1 MADKLQ
7 FDLVSP
13 ERLLFSGQVDM
24 VAIPGAEGDMGIMA
38 GHAPVMATLRP
49 GIVNIDEA
57 GKAQQRIFVRG
68 GFAEVTP
75 AGLTVLAEF
84 TVPLAELDAAA
95 LDRQD
100 RRQAPGRAGKA
111 RSPEAA
117 PPGPLRI
124 GGALAPGFPP
134 LSGCGHRPR
143 AAALKLPHRI
153 HYNTVTKARLSA
165 RTEDA

>member
-95 LDRQD
+95 LDREIAHAQED
-100 RRQAPGRAGKA
+100 VNDARTDAKRQAAQEKLDHLKQ
-111 RSPEAA
+111 
-117 PPGPLRI
+117 LRQ
-124 GGALAPGFPP
+124 AL
-134 LSGCGHRPR
+134 
-143 AAALKLPHRI
+143 
-153 HYNTVTKARLSA
+153 
-165 RTEDA
+165 

>member
-95 LDRQD
+95 LDREIAHAQED
-100 RRQAPGRAGKA
+100 VNDARADAKRQAAQEKLDHLKQ
-111 RSPEAA
+111 
-117 PPGPLRI
+117 LRQ
-124 GGALAPGFPP
+124 AL
-134 LSGCGHRPR
+134 
-143 AAALKLPHRI
+143 
-153 HYNTVTKARLSA
+153 
-165 RTEDA
+165 